1 MLARMPHHYAGVVAL
16 LAGALALDG
25 SAIAAARAS
34 GVVGAGPAQP
44 AGVSASARDRVD
56 ALVRESGA
64 KVAIAFRTRDGR
76 LEMLVE
82 PDLMFHAASTM
93 KVAVMIELFRQQE
106 LGLVKLDD
114 PMPVVNRFTSVIDGS
129 QFTLAAQDDLEPEL
143 YKRVGQLATARELC
157 ELMITVS
164 SNLATNV
171 LMQRLGTQKIQ
182 QTIVDLGAGGMQ
194 VIRPLFDPKAIEAGR
209 NNTTTA
215 RALFTLMEALAQG
228 RAVTPAASREM
239 IEILKRQ
246 RWNDAI
252 PAGLPP
258 GTPVAHK
265 HGNVTRIYHDAAL
278 VFGPRPYTLVVLVG
292 GIEDEKVSTR
302 LIADIA
308 RTLHQAA
315 TPPQ

>member
-1 MLARMPHHYAGVVAL
+1 MLARMPEHSVGVVAL
-16 LAGALALDG
+16 LLGVCALDG
-25 SAIAAARAS
+25 SGAAAVRTSAM
-34 GVVGAGPAQP
+34 AATQQPRPPAI
-44 AGVSASARDRVD
+44 SASARAQVD

-64 KVAIAFRTRDGR
+64 TVAIAFRTHDGQ
-76 LEMLVE
+76 LELFVE
-82 PDLMFHAASTM
+82 PDAMFHAASTM
-93 KVAVMIELFRQQE
+93 KVAVMIELFRQHE
-106 LGLVKLDD
+106 RGLVKLDD

-129 QFTLAAQDDLEPEL
+129 PFTLNAEDDLEPAL
-143 YKRVGQLATARELC
+143 YKRVGQFATARELC

-164 SNLATNV
+164 SNLATNI

-194 VIRPLFDPKAIEAGR
+194 VIRPLFDPRAIEAGR

-215 RALFTLMEALAQG
+215 RALFTLMEAIAQG
-228 RAVTPAASREM
+228 RAVTPAASGEM
-239 IEILKRQ
+239 TAILKRQ

-278 VFGPRPYTLVVLVG
+278 ILGPRPCTLVVLVG

-302 LIADIA
+302 LIADIT
-308 RTLHQAA
+308 RTLNQAA
-315 TPPQ
+315 GPGQ